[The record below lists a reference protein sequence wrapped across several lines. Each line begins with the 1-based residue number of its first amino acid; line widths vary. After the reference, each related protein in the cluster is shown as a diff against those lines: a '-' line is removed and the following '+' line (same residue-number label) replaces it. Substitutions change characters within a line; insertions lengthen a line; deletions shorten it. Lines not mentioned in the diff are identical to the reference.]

1 MTLQTLM
8 PTSIPRWRTG
18 SGNGKSF
25 TRSSVRKAL
34 TRQRTGATRK
44 KKKNVKLN
52 VMVKDKCRGLVFQ
65 LPDSSC
71 AGAINYELELPYK
84 HDIPVVIFCR
94 NAEGADPGDID
105 LGVRGRL
112 SPALRTTRLKVI
124 AYTGAS
130 IPAELRNQGMDWIA
144 SSLKLPA
151 DEEEYPDETLS
162 LVVVGSAH
170 VGKTS
175 LLQRYVNDEFN
186 PKQGPTM
193 GIDKFT
199 VRKALRL
206 PGRTRDQNFILDMW
220 DTAGEQRYRTVTL
233 AFYNCAH
240 GFAVVFDVTQRKSF
254 EDVKNLWID
263 NIVQAKHTT
272 PFGVVLVAC
281 KCDTPEEE
289 WAIPRK
295 DIMAFVEDNELSYFE
310 TSALQSEGR
319 ARIDEVFTQLVIRTD
334 EALSE

>member
-1 MTLQTLM
+1 MGVT
-8 PTSIPRWRTG
+8 TSIIVQFLTIENGPNDFAEFDANFNPKMEQREWQWKVIHSLFGAKG
-18 SGNGKSF
+18 SSPAADKCH
-25 TRSSVRKAL
+25 AE
-34 TRQRTGATRK
+34 

-65 LPDSSC
+65 LPDPSC
-71 AGAINYELELPYK
+71 AAAINYELELPYK

-105 LGVRGRL
+105 VGVRGRL

-240 GFAVVFDVTQRKSF
+240 GCVSSA
-254 EDVKNLWID
+254 
-263 NIVQAKHTT
+263 
-272 PFGVVLVAC
+272 P
-281 KCDTPEEE
+281 
-289 WAIPRK
+289 AIPRSFFRCPLCHGVG
-295 DIMAFVEDNELSYFE
+295 AFHELF
-310 TSALQSEGR
+310 
-319 ARIDEVFTQLVIRTD
+319 FC
-334 EALSE
+334 

>member
-1 MTLQTLM
+1 MGVT
-8 PTSIPRWRTG
+8 TSIVVQ
-18 SGNGKSF
+18 F
-25 TRSSVRKAL
+25 L
-34 TRQRTGATRK
+34 TIEGGPNDFADFDANFNPKVEDREWQWKVIHSLFGAKGANPAADRCHTE

-240 GFAVVFDVTQRKSF
+240 GYVSSEIFCFF
-254 EDVKNLWID
+254 
-263 NIVQAKHTT
+263 
-272 PFGVVLVAC
+272 FGVRSVMVC
-281 KCDTPEEE
+281 CE
-289 WAIPRK
+289 
-295 DIMAFVEDNELSYFE
+295 
-310 TSALQSEGR
+310 
-319 ARIDEVFTQLVIRTD
+319 
-334 EALSE
+334 